1 MARSVVCSSGGGTP
15 RLGRRQAIALAG
27 SGMLAL
33 GLVNRATAAA
43 PADIQLKVYRKG
55 SPIGTHVIRFSQ
67 TGGTL
72 KVASQVDLR
81 VKVAFITVYS
91 YRQTSND
98 DWEDEVLVR
107 SRIQTNDDGKET
119 SVQAEARDGQLA
131 VEGPAGSYTTGLGA
145 MTDISFWN
153 EAITRGPALVDS
165 QSAELIKIQVEAAT
179 RERIEVRG
187 QPVDARRFAMTG
199 TKGRSGTVWYDDA
212 GSLVKAV
219 VITRGET
226 LGYGLAA

>member
-81 VKVAFITVYS
+81 VSPLVAHVVQ
-91 YRQTSND
+91 REVRLPDVGQVAR
-98 DWEDEVLVR
+98 EDHLEHSLDVVRPSR
-107 SRIQTNDDGKET
+107 SRLDQKR
-119 SVQAEARDGQLA
+119 SMYW
-131 VEGPAGSYTTGLGA
+131 S
-145 MTDISFWN
+145 ISQRC
-153 EAITRGPALVDS
+153 TC
-165 QSAELIKIQVEAAT
+165 
-179 RERIEVRG
+179 
-187 QPVDARRFAMTG
+187 
-199 TKGRSGTVWYDDA
+199 
-212 GSLVKAV
+212 SL
-219 VITRGET
+219 
-226 LGYGLAA
+226 